1 MDNVFAIIILATAGY
16 LLGSVPTAI
25 IAGKVLKNI
34 DIRQHGSG
42 NAGATNVFRVLGWR
56 AGLIVLIIDILKG
69 FLAAWLLIRLF
80 PQLWSDTDSRI
91 YWQIMAGIIAI
102 LGHIWTIFAGFRG
115 GKGVGTAAGV
125 VLGLQPFPVLICLIV
140 FILIVAKTRYVS
152 LGSIISAILLP
163 IILLADKLL
172 LHLEIPVAMI
182 VLSIL
187 LALLIIFTHRQ
198 NIKRLIQG
206 NENKISFTKK
216 ESSA

>member
-1 MDNVFAIIILATAGY
+1 MFSIILLAITSY
-16 LLGSVPTAI
+16 LLGSIPTAT

-34 DIRQHGSG
+34 DIRQYGSG

-56 AGLIVLIIDILKG
+56 AGLLVLIIDILKG

-125 VLGLQPFPVLICLIV
+125 FLGLQPLPVLLCLII
-140 FILIVAKTRYVS
+140 FIFIVAKTRYVS
-152 LGSIISAILLP
+152 LGSIISASLLPFILLGN
-163 IILLADKLL
+163 KFL
-172 LHLEIPVAMI
+172 LHLDIPVAMLI
-182 VLSIL
+182 LSIL

-206 NENKISFTKK
+206 NENKITFSKK
-216 ESSA
+216 ESTR